1 MFLPQPLPMLDHHST
16 MQTLGKIEIKFEEL
30 KSRLSQIEDLEAAS
44 DLLHWDQATYMPS
57 GGAPARGRQIATLRQ
72 ISHQQ
77 LTDPELGQLLE
88 DLRDYEKNLPYDSK
102 DASLIRLT
110 RRNYQQSMQVPARF
124 MAELS
129 LHQAEAYEVWA
140 KARSDNNFDAVRPYL
155 EKTLDLSQE
164 LANFFSGY
172 DRIADPLIAYSDY
185 GMNTA
190 TLRQLF
196 RQLRQQLIPI
206 VEAIAESQPIDDS
219 ALHQQF
225 DENVQTQ
232 FCRRAISRL
241 GYDFQRG
248 RQDQSPHPFTIG
260 FSINDVRL
268 TTRTYPDDLNQG
280 LFSTFHEMGHALYE
294 QGIAQELEGTPLA
307 GGISAGMHE
316 AQARLW
322 ENMVARSRAF
332 WEHFYPWL
340 KGVFLR
346 QLGTISVDKFYQA
359 INKVSRSPIRTDADE
374 VTYNLHVMIRFDLEL
389 EMLEGRLSIRDL
401 PEAWNESYR
410 RDLGIV
416 PRNHSEG
423 VMQDV
428 HWYSGTIG
436 GMFQGYTLGN
446 LISAQLYE
454 TALKTHPEIPVDI
467 ERGNFQSLHQWLKQN
482 IYRHGRKY
490 TATEILERVTG
501 TPLSVDPFMSYI
513 RSKFGELYQL

>member
-1 MFLPQPLPMLDHHST
+1 MLDHHPN
-16 MQTLGKIEIKFEEL
+16 MQTLSKIDLKFEEL
-30 KSRLSQIEDLEAAS
+30 KSRLGQIEDLEAAS
-44 DLLHWDQATYMPS
+44 DLLHWDQATYMPA

-72 ISHQQ
+72 ISHQK

-88 DLRDYEKNLPYDSK
+88 DLRDYEKKMPYDSPE
-102 DASLIRLT
+102 ASLIRLA
-110 RRNYQQSMQVPARF
+110 RRNYQQSMQVPAAF

-129 LHQAEAYEVWA
+129 LHQAETYEIWA
-140 KARSDNNFDAVRPYL
+140 KARSENDFAAVRPYL
-155 EKTLDLSQE
+155 EKTLDLSRE
-164 LANFFSGY
+164 LANFFPGY
-172 DRIADPLIAYSDY
+172 DRITDPLIAYSDY
-185 GMNTA
+185 GTNTT
-190 TLRQLF
+190 TLLQLF
-196 RQLRQQLIPI
+196 RQLRRQLIPLI
-206 VEAIAESQPIDDS
+206 EAIAAASPVDDG
-219 ALHQQF
+219 ALHQNF
-225 DENVQTQ
+225 DEDVQIQ
-232 FCRRAISRL
+232 FCRRAIARL

-268 TTRTYPDDLNQG
+268 TTRTYADDLNQG

-322 ENMVARSRAF
+322 ENQVARSRAF
-332 WEHFYPWL
+332 WEYFYPWL

-346 QLGTISVDKFYQA
+346 QLGQISVNKFYQA

-401 PEAWNESYR
+401 PEAWNERYR
-410 RDLGIV
+410 SDLGIV

-467 ERGNFQSLHQWLKQN
+467 ERGNFKSLHQWLKEN

-490 TATEILERVTG
+490 TANELLQKVTG
-501 TPLSVDPFMSYI
+501 TPLSIDPFVRYI
-513 RSKFGELYQL
+513 RSKFGELYRL

>member
-1 MFLPQPLPMLDHHST
+1 MLDHHPT
-16 MQTLGKIEIKFEEL
+16 MQTLGKIDLKFEEL
-30 KSRLSQIEDLEAAS
+30 KSRLSQIQDVEAAS
-44 DLLHWDQATYMPS
+44 ALLHWDQATYMPS
-57 GGAPARGRQIATLRQ
+57 GGARARGRQIATLRQ
-72 ISHQQ
+72 IAHQK
-77 LTDPELGQLLE
+77 LTAPEIGQLLE
-88 DLRDYEKNLPYDSK
+88 DLRDYENNLPYDSK

-110 RRNYQQSMQVPARF
+110 RRNYQQAIQVPARF

-129 LHQAEAYEVWA
+129 LHQAQAYEVWA
-140 KARSDNNFDAVRPYL
+140 KSRPQNDFDAVRPYL

-164 LANFFSGY
+164 LARFFPGY

-185 GMNTA
+185 GTNTA
-190 TLRQLF
+190 MVGQLF
-196 RQLRQQLIPI
+196 GQLRQQLIPI
-206 VEAIAESQPIDDS
+206 VKAIAESPPVDDS

-225 DENVQTQ
+225 DESAQTQ
-232 FCRRAISRL
+232 FCRRAITRL

-248 RQDQSPHPFTIG
+248 RQDTSPHPFTIG

-307 GGISAGMHE
+307 SGISAGMHE

-322 ENMVARSRAF
+322 ENMVARSGAF
-332 WEHFYPWL
+332 WEYFYPWL

-346 QLGTISVDKFYQA
+346 QLGTVSVNKFYRS

-401 PEAWNESYR
+401 PEAWNERYR
-410 RDLGIV
+410 SNLGIV
-416 PRNHSEG
+416 PQNHGEG
-423 VMQDV
+423 VLQDV

-454 TALKTHPEIPVDI
+454 TALTAHPEIPVDI
-467 ERGNFQSLHQWLKQN
+467 ERGNFQSLHQWLKEN
-482 IYRHGRKY
+482 IYRHGCKY
-490 TATEILERVTG
+490 TATELLEKVTG
-501 TPLSVDPFMSYI
+501 TPLSVDPFIRYI
-513 RSKFGELYQL
+513 RSKFGELYEL